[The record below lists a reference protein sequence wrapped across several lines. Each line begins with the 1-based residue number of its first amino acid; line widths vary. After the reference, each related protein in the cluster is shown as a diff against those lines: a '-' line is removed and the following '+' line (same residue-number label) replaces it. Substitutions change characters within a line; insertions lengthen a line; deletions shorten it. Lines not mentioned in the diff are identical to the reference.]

1 MTLVDE
7 AVSISEAATL
17 TGLSAHTLRY
27 YEREGLM
34 LGGVD
39 RASSSHRRYSPG
51 DITWV
56 VFLTKLR
63 STAMP
68 IAKVREYVDLVRAG
82 EDSTAARLELLLA
95 HRASVLAQLDEMNQS
110 LAAIDYKISTYRTNQ
125 NATKG
130 N

>member
-1 MTLVDE
+1 MTLVDG

-17 TGLSAHTLRY
+17 TGLSPHTLRY

-39 RASSSHRRYSPG
+39 RASSSHRRYSPS

-82 EDSTAARLELLLA
+82 EDSTSARLELLLA
-95 HRASVLAQLDEMNQS
+95 HRASVLAQLDEMKQS

-125 NATKG
+125 HATKG
-130 N
+130 K